1 MKTFLFL
8 FFILIMTSCSKK
20 LTTAIKLSL
29 NKELLQMEESDQIA
43 ASNWEE
49 KWIPYKDS
57 TYTSNKTRVEKMFN
71 QYGFLG
77 YEEIGKDGS
86 NIFWLIV
93 QHSDK
98 YPDFQ
103 KKILVAMDKQ
113 VNKKNTN
120 ATNYAFLYDRVQVNA
135 GLKQKFGTQV
145 TYDVN
150 RTGRAI
156 PKIGIM
162 DSINVDLNRK
172 KYLLEPLKEYLNQMT
187 IMHFEMN
194 EANYKK
200 MGITKPQLY
209 L

>member
-20 LTTAIKLSL
+20 LTTAKKLSL

>member
-1 MKTFLFL
+1 MD
-8 FFILIMTSCSKK
+8 
-20 LTTAIKLSL
+20 
-29 NKELLQMEESDQIA
+29 KELLQMEESDQIA

>member
-1 MKTFLFL
+1 
-8 FFILIMTSCSKK
+8 MTSCSKK
-20 LTTAIKLSL
+20 LTTAKKLSL

>member
-1 MKTFLFL
+1 
-8 FFILIMTSCSKK
+8 MTSCSKK